1 MEQIEEDSRVGVL
14 ADGALGSLEVGG
26 QATAD
31 IDNVLTTDPAKLKQW
46 QQQHPSRKRA
56 RELAEGEQA
65 GDNSRASFYYKEELL
80 YRQWF
85 PLGKTSGTT
94 TTVS

>member
-14 ADGALGSLEVGG
+14 ADGALGSLEVVG

-31 IDNVLTTDPAKLKQW
+31 IDDVLTTDPAKLKQW

-56 RELAEGEQA
+56 RELAGEQA
-65 GDNSRASFYYKEELL
+65 GDNSQASFYYKEELL
-80 YRQWF
+80 YRQWY